1 MSSDPKASATS
12 ADIGRRNSDSLP
24 MDVTT
29 DPAAAAK
36 KETGLAEQSAT
47 DQEDDSPTE
56 GDMAPAHDSDPTAPG
71 ATAATA
77 PIPPKQTLLR
87 RIARALFWTPHNCRY
102 DPANPPDFTFGLNLL
117 FSFATTA
124 TVGNLYYNQ
133 PILYQMADTFNVSF
147 EHASHIATL
156 MQAGYAAGIILL
168 CPLADILPRRPYILS
183 LVAITA
189 LAWIGL
195 CVTNSFTTFSGIS
208 FICGFTTVT
217 PQLMLPLVGDLAP
230 PHRRATALAIVVSG
244 LSLGMMVARLLAG
257 VVANYT
263 SWRNIYWFSFGAQA
277 AVFFSLY
284 FFMPDYPTKNVK
296 TEDSAGS
303 PKRNPAVKVLHYA
316 KVLYGGIAV
325 LVFRHPPLL
334 QACLVV
340 FCLSAVFTSY
350 WTTLSFLLASPPYVY
365 PSYAI
370 GLFGLIGII
379 IICLGP
385 VYGRFVIERI
395 VAVVAVLLGTIIEL
409 VGVGIGVGI
418 GTFCI
423 AGPVLQAILIDFGN
437 QASNIALRASIYG
450 LAPKAQNRVNA
461 AYMIAS
467 FTGQLT
473 GTSAGNRLYAMGGW
487 RYSGGLSLGLLGFA
501 ILVCIARGPRETG
514 WIGWHGGWSIRKD
527 RVPKAVEAKA
537 EPTGGEAGIVDVV
550 AEDGEGIVVENN
562 ATAKEKA

>member
-1 MSSDPKASATS
+1 MSTTN
-12 ADIGRRNSDSLP
+12 ADVGQRNSDNLP
-24 MDVTT
+24 MEEPDA
-29 DPAAAAK
+29 PAAK
-36 KETGLAEQSAT
+36 KEAGLAEQSAT
-47 DQEDDSPTE
+47 DLEE
-56 GDMAPAHDSDPTAPG
+56 GEELTQVEVTADTG
-71 ATAATA
+71 AVDTATA
-77 PIPPKQTLLR
+77 PSTPSIPPKLSLVR
-87 RIARALFWTPHNCRY
+87 RIVRVVYWTPPSCRY

-133 PILYQMADTFNVSF
+133 PILYQMADTFNVSY
-147 EHASHIATL
+147 EHASSIATL

-168 CPLADILPRRPYILS
+168 CPVADILPRRPYILS

-195 CVTNSFTTFSGIS
+195 CVTHSFTAFAGLS

-296 TEDSAGS
+296 GLDGGDDT
-303 PKRNPAVKVLHYA
+303 PPRKRNIAVSVLHYC
-316 KVLYGGIAV
+316 KVLYGSIAV
-325 LVFRHPPLL
+325 LIFRHPPLM
-334 QACLVV
+334 QACLIV
-340 FCLSAVFTSY
+340 FCMSAVFTSY

-365 PSYAI
+365 PSFAI
-370 GLFGLIGII
+370 GLFGLIGIVV
-379 IICLGP
+379 ICFGP

-395 VAVVAVLLGTIIEL
+395 VAVVAVLFGTIIEL
-409 VGVGIGVGI
+409 IGVCIGVGI

-450 LAPKAQNRVNA
+450 LAPKSQNRVNA

-487 RYSGGLSLGLLGFA
+487 RYSGGLSIGLLCFA
-501 ILVCIARGPRETG
+501 ILVCLARGPRETG
-514 WIGWHGGWSIRKD
+514 WVGWHGGWSIRKD
-527 RVPKAVEAKA
+527 RVPKAVEAKP
-537 EPTGGEAGIVDVV
+537 EPAGGEAGNVPETTVVVDNVT
-550 AEDGEGIVVENN
+550 
-562 ATAKEKA
+562 ATEKV